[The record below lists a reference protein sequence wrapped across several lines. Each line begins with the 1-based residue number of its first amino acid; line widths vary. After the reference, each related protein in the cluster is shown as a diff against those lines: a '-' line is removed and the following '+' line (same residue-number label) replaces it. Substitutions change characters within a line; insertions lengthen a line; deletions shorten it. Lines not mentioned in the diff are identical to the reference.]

1 MDGFKNTYLSK
12 IISIWKLNGSISSA
26 ILWRTLRQFGII
38 DSLLEPEGHKISFND
53 FFNKIENDISSQKF
67 DLIFAHTLVPHK
79 PYGFSKNCFYDG
91 RLSLENTFY
100 SKKQHIIQHNI
111 ERKCVFQFLNGFL
124 KNLSERDLLD
134 KINLTILSDHGSRIT
149 KDRDSSLSV
158 IFGNRSKKTKSKE
171 FLEEV
176 ISQKIFFEQFKN

>member
-1 MDGFKNTYLSK
+1 MIFLINRKD
-12 IISIWKLNGSISSA
+12 II
-26 ILWRTLRQFGII
+26 
-38 DSLLEPEGHKISFND
+38 
-53 FFNKIENDISSQKF
+53 SQKF
-67 DLIFAHTLVPHK
+67 DLILAHTLVPHK

-111 ERKCVFQFLNGFL
+111 ERNVFSISEWFF

-158 IFGNRSKKTKSKE
+158 IF
-171 FLEEV
+171 
-176 ISQKIFFEQFKN
+176 